1 MVLTKRNIEHAE
13 KKYNIFTP
21 PLPCPTLEGDMSPK
35 IYSAIDIIFMFSYSG
50 EKLLEAKLDG
60 TVNVDWEDL
69 AIIDTVIG
77 E

>member
-1 MVLTKRNIEHAE
+1 
-13 KKYNIFTP
+13 
-21 PLPCPTLEGDMSPK
+21 
-35 IYSAIDIIFMFSYSG
+35 MFSYSG